1 MGIEVQLTS
10 GNVESDINRPTFVR
24 ARDRVNYLSSNKG
37 LLTELNMGL
46 SWHFQFWIEFLFVYE
61 FYLSKP
67 PRIQTCTCNDFGH

>member
-10 GNVESDINRPTFVR
+10 GNVGSDINRPTFVR

-46 SWHFQFWIEFLFVYE
+46 TWHFQFWIEFLFVYE
-61 FYLSKP
+61 IYLSKP
-67 PRIQTCTCNDFGH
+67 PRVQTCTCNDFGH